1 MARKSKHWVWVLKE
15 MKDKCV
21 GLHVNTASNRAA
33 TLVESAIPALIRL
46 ISSAAERNDRGRVS
60 VVSAD
65 VHIN

>member
-1 MARKSKHWVWVLKE
+1 